1 MSAQSNASRGGPQGG
16 MGPAVMS
23 SGPQSW
29 DMATRDDTAG
39 QLPSGFNPA
48 MGTMPIQ
55 MPGSFNPAMGPTV
68 EQMPGSFNPAMMT
81 QGPSSLNPAM
91 GQLPAPPTV
100 ATGVQQGRPERPG
113 QQGRPEGR
121 PGQQAGTCPTC
132 GR

>member
-48 MGTMPIQ
+48 MGTMPI
-55 MPGSFNPAMGPTV
+55 
-68 EQMPGSFNPAMMT
+68 QMPGSFNPAMMT